1 MLAAR
6 HGKTFSLE
14 HPRDSALF
22 HMPDLIKVQSLPK
35 VFAVLVDQCMYGL
48 QEPAGA
54 PRKIRA
60 PMKIITNC
68 LALRALGRVCDNS
81 HDHYYTQKGRPANI
95 PPPALIDSWIS
106 LLLETVDER
115 PKTLFEL
122 DPWRETLKVS
132 IPAGKRNR
140 DLGTKPDYIIHRQF
154 RSARAAAA
162 AGIQMKKG
170 ALPPL
175 LSREVEPG
183 RAVDQI
189 SRARFPFDD
198 LESLSPDLT
207 KCVQRIARDGLAAT
221 VAFRA
226 KELRHWEG
234 RAKDL
239 RLRSLRELD
248 KAPESIKAV
257 LLRGR
262 EIGQFFHIALY
273 REMLKSI
280 DYPDQKYADR
290 LMTGLPIAGPIETSN
305 IWPADLIAASST
317 IREFENKAWEYRE
330 KLEKDP
336 RYDHRIYDRPQ
347 EKGGPI
353 SYTNQIWESTIEET
367 KDQEKAE
374 DKVGTFMEGPYEAKD
389 VSKILKTEKWVPI
402 KRFPVLQNNKLRPCD
417 DGAQSGLNST
427 TSRKE
432 KLVCSSVDHIAAL
445 IRMWRFLMPQEEI
458 GGWALDEKKA
468 YRQIPILP
476 SHRKYAVVAV
486 VDPKSG
492 SYKYFLMNS
501 HSFGFTSAVY
511 NYNRRPLSLQYIL
524 VKIFRVPTD
533 FYFDDRFGFEP
544 KGSIRS
550 SFDTTKKVYQ
560 ILGVL
565 AEDSKAQ
572 GPEKNFDEPEILGVL
587 FDLKEMMI
595 RIKEGRRVQLT
606 HEIDQIIDQKLLLPG
621 HAAKLKGKLMF
632 GASQLYGKTGRAA
645 LRSLSERQYES
656 RGDFSIKGPIEASLQ
671 LWKKLVHH
679 GRPRSILSGK
689 NETADAFFFTDASSG
704 EGENLRKNSKGS
716 DKSIT
721 GGVLFCWWRVAPIYF
736 SLEITKEVISKWL
749 PRKSQINQLE
759 MLACIILVNE
769 FKHELANKRVIGL
782 IDSEGAL
789 GGLIKGYSRKDDISE
804 LVSIFWE
811 IVSGNG
817 ISIYLDRVSTD
828 MNVSDEVSRGI
839 FKIANECR
847 WERRDTKTPRE
858 VIERRPGDV

>member
-1 MLAAR
+1 MMVSSKRGRSRSRSARGRPRLSLLEIIVGAASLSLCLKSLKKHSCLGETFRAIQFPENHSKSSQSVKTETLLDPRVEEQVIDLIKNPRGPSHIHMIPPTSMFTHNLLEIMYQFTPGNRSQKYLLAASLSKMTARMALLAAR

-207 KCVQRIARDGLAAT
+207 KCVQRIARDGIAAT

-262 EIGQFFHIALY
+262 AIGQFFHIALY

-389 VSKILKTEKWVPI
+389 VSKILKT
-402 KRFPVLQNNKLRPCD
+402 
-417 DGAQSGLNST
+417 
-427 TSRKE
+427 
-432 KLVCSSVDHIAAL
+432 
-445 IRMWRFLMPQEEI
+445 
-458 GGWALDEKKA
+458 
-468 YRQIPILP
+468 
-476 SHRKYAVVAV
+476 
-486 VDPKSG
+486 
-492 SYKYFLMNS
+492 
-501 HSFGFTSAVY
+501 
-511 NYNRRPLSLQYIL
+511 
-524 VKIFRVPTD
+524 
-533 FYFDDRFGFEP
+533 
-544 KGSIRS
+544 
-550 SFDTTKKVYQ
+550 
-560 ILGVL
+560 
-565 AEDSKAQ
+565 
-572 GPEKNFDEPEILGVL
+572 
-587 FDLKEMMI
+587 
-595 RIKEGRRVQLT
+595 
-606 HEIDQIIDQKLLLPG
+606 
-621 HAAKLKGKLMF
+621 
-632 GASQLYGKTGRAA
+632 
-645 LRSLSERQYES
+645 
-656 RGDFSIKGPIEASLQ
+656 
-671 LWKKLVHH
+671 
-679 GRPRSILSGK
+679 
-689 NETADAFFFTDASSG
+689 
-704 EGENLRKNSKGS
+704 
-716 DKSIT
+716 
-721 GGVLFCWWRVAPIYF
+721 
-736 SLEITKEVISKWL
+736 
-749 PRKSQINQLE
+749 
-759 MLACIILVNE
+759 
-769 FKHELANKRVIGL
+769 
-782 IDSEGAL
+782 
-789 GGLIKGYSRKDDISE
+789 
-804 LVSIFWE
+804 
-811 IVSGNG
+811 
-817 ISIYLDRVSTD
+817 
-828 MNVSDEVSRGI
+828 
-839 FKIANECR
+839 
-847 WERRDTKTPRE
+847 
-858 VIERRPGDV
+858 